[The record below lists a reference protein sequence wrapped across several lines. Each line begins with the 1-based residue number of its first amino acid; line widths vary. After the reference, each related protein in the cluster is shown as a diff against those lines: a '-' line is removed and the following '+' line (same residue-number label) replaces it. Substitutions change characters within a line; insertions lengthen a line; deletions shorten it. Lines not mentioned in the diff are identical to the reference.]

1 MNKEDKDIIARELAM
16 KDISDDSVVN
26 YVRKEKR
33 IVKTCSKNCK
43 ECKCN
48 GIQ

>member
-1 MNKEDKDIIARELAM
+1 MNKEDKDIIARDLAM

-33 IVKTCSKNCK
+33 IVKTCGKNCK
-43 ECKCN
+43 ECKYN
-48 GIQ
+48 G